1 MIKAMALG
9 AHAILLG
16 RPYIY
21 GLACN
26 GQQGVEDVFK
36 AIKADLEVTMG
47 SMGIKEPTA
56 DELEGVLLHQEI
68 PML

>member
-1 MIKAMALG
+1 MALG
-9 AHAILLG
+9 AHAVLLG

-26 GQQGVEDVFK
+26 GQEGVEDVFK

-47 SMGIKEPTA
+47 SMGIKELTTT
-56 DELEGVLLHQEI
+56 ELEGSLSQKEI
-68 PML
+68 AKL